1 MRTVHTFPF
10 KVGWLVMRSTVK
22 LRQPLNLALAAGLS
36 KLAPSL
42 SMLKVTL
49 ATGESAVARI
59 VDSVPKIEV
68 DINILAG
75 NMYQIIGHD
84 INENFEQ

>member
-1 MRTVHTFPF
+1 
-10 KVGWLVMRSTVK
+10 
-22 LRQPLNLALAAGLS
+22 
-36 KLAPSL
+36 
-42 SMLKVTL
+42 MLKVTL
-49 ATGESAVARI
+49 ATGGSAVARI

>member
-22 LRQPLNLALAAGLS
+22 LRQPLNFALAAGLS
-36 KLAPSL
+36 QLAPSL

>member
-1 MRTVHTFPF
+1 
-10 KVGWLVMRSTVK
+10 
-22 LRQPLNLALAAGLS
+22 
-36 KLAPSL
+36 
-42 SMLKVTL
+42 MLKVTL